1 VRLDDGNGRV
11 ARVMMNAELIAGA
24 QARIIV
30 PTVFRD
36 DYLDGLRMLSRQDRP
51 GVLIQAL
58 RLAPRSQSRSAARS
72 LRRRQRRSRS
82 RYRPGSRPFIQWKVN
97 LASDAALA

>member
-1 VRLDDGNGRV
+1 VRLDDGTGRV

-58 RLAPRSQSRSAARS
+58 RLAPRSQS
-72 LRRRQRRSRS
+72 QRR
-82 RYRPGSRPFIQWKVN
+82 PQLAATPAQEPLPIPAGQPPFHPVEG
-97 LASDAALA
+97 